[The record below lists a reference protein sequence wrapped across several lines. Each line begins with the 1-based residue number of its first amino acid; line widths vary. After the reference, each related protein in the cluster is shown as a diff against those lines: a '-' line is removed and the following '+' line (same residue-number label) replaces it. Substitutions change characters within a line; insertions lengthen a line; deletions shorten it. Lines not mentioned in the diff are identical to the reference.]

1 MQYVIIPEM
10 SCGHCVA
17 TIRATLQT
25 AAPDAKIEIDLA
37 QHQLAIASPLQEVQI
52 QMLHQQVGFSAT
64 VLATCNDDAPT
75 V

>member
-25 AAPDAKIEIDLA
+25 AAPDAKIEID
-37 QHQLAIASPLQEVQI
+37 QASPLQEAQI